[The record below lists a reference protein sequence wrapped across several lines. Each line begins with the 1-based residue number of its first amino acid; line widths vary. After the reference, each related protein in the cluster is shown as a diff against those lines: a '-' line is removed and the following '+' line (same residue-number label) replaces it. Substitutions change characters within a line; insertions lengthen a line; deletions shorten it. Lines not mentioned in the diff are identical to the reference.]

1 MAKVTMIPASINPL
15 TQLPS
20 ITTQKRKVAGYAR
33 VSTDSDEQFT
43 SYEAQVDYY
52 TNYIKAKPEWEF
64 VGLYSDEGISAT
76 NTKKRDGFNLMISD
90 ALSGKIDLI
99 VTKSVSR
106 FARNTVDS
114 LTTIRK
120 LKEHKVECYFE
131 KESIFTFDG
140 KGELLLTI
148 MSSLAQE
155 ESRSISENVTW
166 GQRKRFADGKV
177 HMPYKRFLGYE
188 KGEDGKPTVIEE
200 EADIVRLIY
209 RLFLEGKTVGG
220 IGTYLENLGISSPGG
235 SEKWGATTVQSILT
249 NEKYKGDALLQKT
262 FTVDFLQKKMKTNEG
277 EVPQY
282 YVESS
287 HPPIIE
293 PEEWNYVQME
303 MARRKA
309 LGRAY
314 SGKSVLSTKL
324 ICVDCGNFYGSKV
337 WHSTSKYRR
346 TIWQC
351 NHKFKNDEKCST
363 PKFNENE
370 IKEKFLIAYNQ
381 LMAKKNNIIEDLK
394 LMQKCLS
401 DLTEIDEKIEKHQE
415 EVLVIT
421 ELVKNLIHENAST
434 SLPQDEYLKKY
445 DGLNQRYE
453 NATKILEGLQTEKQ
467 RRLEQDNVIAL
478 YIKTLKKNPTL
489 LEEWD
494 DTIWM
499 VMVEK
504 AVIHK
509 DKRITFKFYNGAEIT
524 VGE

>member
-1 MAKVTMIPASINPL
+1 MAKVTMIPATINPL
-15 TQLPS
+15 THLPTV
-20 ITTQKRKVAGYAR
+20 TTAKRKVAGYAR

-52 TNYIKAKPEWEF
+52 TTYIKSKPEWEF
-64 VGLYSDEGISAT
+64 VGLYSDEGITAT
-76 NTKKRDGFNLMISD
+76 NTKKRDGFNLMIND
-90 ALSGKIDLI
+90 ALAGKIDLI

-131 KESIFTFDG
+131 KEGIYTFDG

-188 KGEDGKPTVIEE
+188 KGEDGKPTVVKA
-200 EADIVRLIY
+200 EADIIRLIY

-220 IGTYLENLGISSPGG
+220 IGTYLENLGIQSPGG
-235 SEKWGATTVQSILT
+235 SDKWGSTTIQSILT

-262 FTVDFLQKKMKTNEG
+262 FTVDFLQKKMKPNEG
-277 EVPQY
+277 EVTQY
-282 YVESS
+282 YVENS

-314 SGKSVLSTKL
+314 SGKSVFSTKL
-324 ICVDCGNFYGSKV
+324 ICSDCGSFYGSKV
-337 WHSTSKYRR
+337 WHSTSKYKR
-346 TIWQC
+346 TIWRC
-351 NHKFKNDEKCST
+351 NKKFKHKCDTPTFST
-363 PKFNENE
+363 EE
-370 IKEKFLIAYNQ
+370 IKEMFILAYNQ
-381 LMAKKNNIIEDLK
+381 LMSKENNVIEDLK
-394 LMQKCLS
+394 LMKEYLS
-401 DLTEIDEKIEKHQE
+401 DFTEIDEKIEKQQE
-415 EVLVIT
+415 EILIIT
-421 ELVKNLIHENAST
+421 ELVKNLIHENASI
-434 SLPQDEYLKKY
+434 SLSQDEYLKKY

-453 NATKILEGLQTEKQ
+453 YSTKILEDLQGEKQ
-467 RRLEQDNVIAL
+467 RRLEQNNAISL
-478 YIKTLKKNPTL
+478 YIKTLKKKPTL

-494 DTIWM
+494 NTIWII
-499 VMVEK
+499 MVEN
-504 AVIHK
+504 AIIHNNK
-509 DKRITFKFYNGAEIT
+509 KITFKFYNGAEIT
-524 VGE
+524 VEE